1 MPDISR
7 ALALL
12 DTGGSL
18 LIVGILHASSDAAGS
33 KFGTGWQS
41 LVAPVVL
48 ALALLVYRALRHRA
62 VNAHAAYVE
71 PESAPV

>member
-1 MPDISR
+1 MS
-7 ALALL
+7 
-12 DTGGSL
+12 
-18 LIVGILHASSDAAGS
+18 
-33 KFGTGWQS
+33 GTFAPEVSPWIGAPLPS